1 MAYFFLNNGIRKW
14 AKFNKFE
21 LFKAPL
27 KITEQESKSI
37 VPYTKID
44 SVKAPEFVL
53 QSRSCFA
60 DCDEESIALDTSF
73 ALSLPKNSYDM
84 PLERLGKSFHIVE
97 V

>member
-1 MAYFFLNNGIRKW
+1 MRKLR
-14 AKFNKFE
+14 KYNKFQ
-21 LFKAPL
+21 LFKVPL
-27 KITEQESKSI
+27 KIPEQESKSV

-84 PLERLGKSFHIVE
+84 PLERLGKSFHIFDVYIT
-97 V
+97 

>member
-1 MAYFFLNNGIRKW
+1 MIKLTKY
-14 AKFNKFE
+14 NKFQ
-21 LFKAPL
+21 LFKVPL
-27 KITEQESKSI
+27 KISEQEIKSI

-84 PLERLGKSFHIVE
+84 PLERLGKSFHIFDV
-97 V
+97 